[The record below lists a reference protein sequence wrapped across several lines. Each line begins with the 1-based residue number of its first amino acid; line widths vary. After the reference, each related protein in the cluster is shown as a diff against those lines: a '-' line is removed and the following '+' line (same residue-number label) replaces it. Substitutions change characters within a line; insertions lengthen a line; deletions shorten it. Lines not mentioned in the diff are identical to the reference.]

1 MKAGLLLVQRLTLSW
16 DKRCRGLADAK
27 LRSGFPLAQPLTE
40 RPAGWRPPGWGES
53 SKALLHQL
61 HFFQQ
66 PGKILTA
73 LEENRRAWAAW
84 GRLSPESCRER
95 MLQREKMIMGSCYQA
110 FDSIA
115 QLSLPNICLQQ
126 EKAGLR
132 VRFCHDGRTDLP
144 LRRAATRNLKT
155 LVLRFIG
162 RICSAKRPLFYVKAS
177 MAGFV
182 ITDAGRITTAGS
194 GITYCRFLTSS
205 GQKNW
210 RQTPFP
216 AANLIRNTGRWQ
228 TCFDYSATE
237 RGNSYETD

>member
-40 RPAGWRPPGWGES
+40 RPAGWRPPSWGES

-144 LRRAATRNLKT
+144 LRRGRNEEFENPGSPFYRKDLLCET
-155 LVLRFIG
+155 AFILCEGQYG
-162 RICSAKRPLFYVKAS
+162 RLCYN
-177 MAGFV
+177 
-182 ITDAGRITTAGS
+182 GRRQD
-194 GITYCRFLTSS
+194 YDS
-205 GQKNW
+205 GQWYYLLQVFNFLWTEKLAADAFSGREPDKEY
-210 RQTPFP
+210 RQMADLF
-216 AANLIRNTGRWQ
+216 
-228 TCFDYSATE
+228 
-237 RGNSYETD
+237 